1 MISLGQAEKDE
12 FGNMFE
18 ASQSFIYKWREQ
30 KNDLIGFRIFA
41 LRVKS
46 LIPAV
51 ILLFNWRKF

>member
-41 LRVKS
+41 
-46 LIPAV
+46 
-51 ILLFNWRKF
+51 